1 MFHLNNE
8 NRALKCLI
16 FPKMNRY
23 TLFFLI
29 FAVDFKNDNCYTSI
43 MKRFGILCILVA
55 ALSLALATKVNAQV
69 NTNAPSGLLDR
80 PTTSQPAKPNK
91 EKDNGSTADN
101 KDKGGNKDKD
111 RDRDNSGDR
120 KHGKEGKENNK
131 QGDSNADNGKKKAN
145 EGHTVA
151 GHKGGYRIQAMI
163 VTGSKGKGQ
172 ATARA
177 REIASKFPHYRTYI
191 TYKAPSWR
199 LRLGDFDSQED
210 ARSALAKMRR
220 SFPSF
225 SGEMSVVRD
234 RINVWR

>member
-1 MFHLNNE
+1 
-8 NRALKCLI
+8 
-16 FPKMNRY
+16 
-23 TLFFLI
+23 
-29 FAVDFKNDNCYTSI
+29 
-43 MKRFGILCILVA
+43 MKHFRILSILVVG
-55 ALSLALATKVNAQV
+55 LMLALATNAGAQV
-69 NTNAPSGLLDR
+69 NTNAPNGLLDR
-80 PTTSQPAKPNK
+80 PTTKQPAKPDKEKGNTDNGNKGDRNK
-91 EKDNGSTADN
+91 EDR
-101 KDKGGNKDKD
+101 NKDKD
-111 RDRDNSGDR
+111 RDRDNSGS
-120 KHGKEGKENNK
+120 KEGNKQGKEGNK
-131 QGDSNADNGKKKAN
+131 DKDSADKGGKKPN

-177 REIASKFPHYRTYI
+177 REIASKYPNYRTYI

-199 LRLGDFDSQED
+199 LRLGDFESQED

-234 RINVWR
+234 KINLWR

>member
-1 MFHLNNE
+1 MKHFRIL
-8 NRALKCLI
+8 
-16 FPKMNRY
+16 
-23 TLFFLI
+23 
-29 FAVDFKNDNCYTSI
+29 SI
-43 MKRFGILCILVA
+43 TVLGLL
-55 ALSLALATKVNAQV
+55 LALATNAGAQV
-69 NTNAPSGLLDR
+69 NTNAPNGLLDR
-80 PTTSQPAKPNK
+80 PTTNQPSKPDK
-91 EKDNGSTADN
+91 EKDNGGNKGDQNKDRDN
-101 KDKGGNKDKD
+101 GNDKGGNKQ
-111 RDRDNSGDR
+111 
-120 KHGKEGKENNK
+120 GKEGNK
-131 QGDSNADNGKKKAN
+131 DKDSADKGGNKKPN

-177 REIASKFPHYRTYI
+177 REIASKYPNYRTYI

-199 LRLGDFDSQED
+199 LRLGDFESQDD
-210 ARSALAKMRR
+210 ARSALAKIRR